1 MLFSRVRWLG
11 CYLNLWVILYSEE
24 MLNKAYKVY
33 QLHQAKHNL
42 PFMQLED
49 FRLLFE
55 DQQQV
60 IVDQI
65 ELETD
70 GVA

>member
-1 MLFSRVRWLG
+1 M
-11 CYLNLWVILYSEE
+11 ILYSEN
-24 MLNKAYKVY
+24 MLGKVYKLY

-49 FRLLFE
+49 YRLLFE
-55 DQQQV
+55 EQQQV

-65 ELETD
+65 ELESD